1 MSFGSLKWLHE
12 YGTGRSSQT
21 GEFLLPASF
30 SFFQREDISD
40 SKVFSFDLILAFSYF
55 AYFSELEWIDL
66 HFHGIPE
73 EHSIYLDIVPV
84 FIGKI
89 INNCFLN

>member
-1 MSFGSLKWLHE
+1 MSSSLQMPLL
-12 YGTGRSSQT
+12 TFLDRLSS
-21 GEFLLPASF
+21 S
-30 SFFQREDISD
+30 SYFQWEDIFD
-40 SKVFSFDLILAFSYF
+40 SKVFSLDLILAVSSF

-73 EHSIYLDIVPV
+73 EHSIYLDIVAV